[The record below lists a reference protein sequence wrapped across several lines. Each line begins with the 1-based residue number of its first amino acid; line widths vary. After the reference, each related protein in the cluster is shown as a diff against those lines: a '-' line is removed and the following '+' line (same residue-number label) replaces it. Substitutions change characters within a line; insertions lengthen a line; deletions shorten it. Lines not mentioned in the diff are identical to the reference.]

1 MNYSKS
7 DNRKKLILF
16 WNGEVE
22 KKLIR
27 CSKEFGFYP
36 KLKKVLSPGTFR
48 SGKTDVLNKIIDDTI
63 KELSHNRGDVLDFI
77 NVLDV
82 DNVKYPV
89 YTALHSK
96 IHFSHLIS
104 FALIQSCKLEYSKT
118 AVAFAWVTKEIFKD
132 HKLYAYRKKIA
143 GYTKLLLF

>member
-7 DNRKKLILF
+7 NNREKLILF
-16 WNGEVE
+16 WNGEIE

-48 SGKTDVLNKIIDDTI
+48 SGKTDVLNKIINDTI
-63 KELSHNRGDVLDFI
+63 EELQHNRGDVLDFI
-77 NVLDV
+77 NVLGV

-104 FALIQSCKLEYSKT
+104 FALIQSCKLEFSKT
-118 AVAFAWVTKEIFKD
+118 ADAFAWVTKEIFKE
-132 HKLYAYRKKIA
+132 HKLYVYRKKMV